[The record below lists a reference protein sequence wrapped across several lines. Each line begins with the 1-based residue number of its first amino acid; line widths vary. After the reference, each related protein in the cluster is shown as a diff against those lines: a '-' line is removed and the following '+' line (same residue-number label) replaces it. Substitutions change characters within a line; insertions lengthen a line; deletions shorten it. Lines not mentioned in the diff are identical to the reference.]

1 MSEQQERE
9 VGGRRQVLTDR
20 GWVEAPAATAVSYME
35 AHAALDA
42 KTVKDLNAIAK
53 QLGMTGYS
61 KLTKPDLI
69 GRILA
74 QQGIAP

>member
-1 MSEQQERE
+1 MNEETSS
-9 VGGRRQVLTDR
+9 
-20 GWVEAPAATAVSYME
+20 PSAVSYME
-35 AHAALDA
+35 AHAALSA
-42 KTVKDLNAIAK
+42 KTVKDLHVVAK

-61 KLTKPDLI
+61 KLGKSDLV